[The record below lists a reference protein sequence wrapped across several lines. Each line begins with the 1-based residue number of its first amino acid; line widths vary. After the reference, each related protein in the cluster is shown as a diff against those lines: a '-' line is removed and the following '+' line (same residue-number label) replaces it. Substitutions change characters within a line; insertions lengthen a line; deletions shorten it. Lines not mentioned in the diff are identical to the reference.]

1 MNLKE
6 DIHAQNVQL
15 KISNKDLTVK
25 LNNTNLELSL
35 LRQLETK
42 YRHSVIA
49 YRIVLVAS
57 IFFNLFAYYL
67 LTR

>member
-15 KISNKDLTVK
+15 KIANKDLRVK
-25 LNNTNLELSL
+25 LDNLICEKVKSDSL
-35 LRQLETK
+35 VHEYKIQSRFF
-42 YRHSVIA
+42 A
-49 YRIVLVAS
+49 AVLLAS

>member
-15 KISNKDLTVK
+15 KIANKDLRVK
-25 LNNTNLELSL
+25 LDNLIGEKAKSDSL
-35 LRQLETK
+35 THEYKIK
-42 YRHSVIA
+42 YRLFA
-49 YRIVLVAS
+49 AVLCVS

>member
-15 KISNKDLTVK
+15 KIANKDLRVK
-25 LNNTNLELSL
+25 LDSAISEGSCQSHFV
-35 LRQLETK
+35 RV
-42 YRHSVIA
+42 YRLQSHILFVVL
-49 YRIVLVAS
+49 IVS

>member
-15 KISNKDLTVK
+15 KIANKDLRVK
-25 LNNTNLELSL
+25 LDSAIIECSSAISL
-35 LRQLETK
+35 LRE
-42 YRHSVIA
+42 YRLQSHILFVVL
-49 YRIVLVAS
+49 IVS